1 MNARRGMWLRM
12 NKAVSVQ
19 AEQKWGR
26 NLLQEQDENLFQKI
40 NKQLP
45 LNVFIYQTV
54 IDKNPNPTSLIKK
67 PLCLTDDGYYYIL
80 MLESN

>member
-1 MNARRGMWLRM
+1 MNARRGMCFRI

-19 AEQKWGR
+19 AEQNCGR
-26 NLLQEQDENLFQKI
+26 NLLHEQDENLFQKI

-45 LNVFIYQTV
+45 LNVFISQTV
-54 IDKNPNPTSLIKK
+54 IDKNSHPTSLFKK
-67 PLCLTDDGYYYIL
+67 PLCLTDDSYYYVL